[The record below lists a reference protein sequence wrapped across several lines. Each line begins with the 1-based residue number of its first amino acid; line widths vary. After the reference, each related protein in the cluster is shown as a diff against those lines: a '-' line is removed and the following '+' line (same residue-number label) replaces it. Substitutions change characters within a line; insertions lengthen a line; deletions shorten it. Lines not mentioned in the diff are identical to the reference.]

1 MNTTTVAL
9 PAPQFPMMTRM
20 ISNSLLPDGGREEP
34 TTWVVSQPHP
44 LVPDMK
50 VVRMFVDR
58 GGVEVYAVSSDG
70 KNGMRNLIPM
80 SWVRLVEEVMPLE
93 VFVEELAA
101 AESEPDDDDDDDGD
115 GDGNGDGEPSSPPDV
130 SLQGITLP
138 PNGQPAS

>member
-1 MNTTTVAL
+1 
-9 PAPQFPMMTRM
+9 
-20 ISNSLLPDGGREEP
+20 
-34 TTWVVSQPHP
+34 
-44 LVPDMK
+44 
-50 VVRMFVDR
+50 MFVDR